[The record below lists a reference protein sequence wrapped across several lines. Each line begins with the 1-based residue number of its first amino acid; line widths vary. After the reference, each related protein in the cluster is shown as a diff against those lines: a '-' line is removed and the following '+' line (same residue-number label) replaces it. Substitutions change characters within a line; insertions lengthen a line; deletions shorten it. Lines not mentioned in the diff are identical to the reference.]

1 MRGGDVQSLIKI
13 TERFTEITAAGGGAW
28 QGSSLPRGYTNIT
41 DQIEMQGVDLL
52 NADSSLGA
60 ARSLFSEEKPT
71 ASTGSSGGG
80 KGKAPE
86 QSSKADADWVESDTD
101 AQLMLYIPFQG
112 TVKIHS
118 VQITSFAPR
127 TPDDDDDEI
136 PARPRRIEL
145 YINRS
150 HNLGFEEAED
160 IPATQVV
167 ELSADA
173 WNPQTK
179 TAVIETRFVK
189 FQHVS
194 SLVVFVVDADGEGER
209 TRIDRVV
216 IVGEPGEKR
225 TGKLQKIG
233 DED

>member
-1 MRGGDVQSLIKI
+1 MKGGDVQSLIKI

-41 DQIEMQGVDLL
+41 DQIDMQGVDLL
-52 NADSSLGA
+52 NADSSFGA
-60 ARSLFSEEKPT
+60 ARSLFSDEKPT
-71 ASTGSSGGG
+71 ASKGSSGGG

-127 TPDDDDDEI
+127 TPDDDDDM
-136 PARPRRIEL
+136 PARPRRVEL

-150 HNLGFEEAED
+150 HNLGFEEADD
-160 IPATQVV
+160 IPATQTV

-173 WNPQTK
+173 WNAQTK

-194 SLVVFVVDADGEGER
+194 SLVIFVVDADGEGER

-233 DED
+233 DDD